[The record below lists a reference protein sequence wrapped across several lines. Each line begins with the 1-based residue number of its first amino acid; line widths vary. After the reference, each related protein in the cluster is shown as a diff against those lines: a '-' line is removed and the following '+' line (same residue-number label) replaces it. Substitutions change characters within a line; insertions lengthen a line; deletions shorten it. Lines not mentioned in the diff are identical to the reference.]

1 MYEWRQGKV
10 ARAGL
15 QSDSGFRKLFVER
28 TFEGPDFLLSLEVHD
43 LSAVEQRGKLNENH
57 PRLERISRRLA
68 VLLRRIILATMLLL
82 GGTSALAK
90 DIALIANK
98 GSSVSAITLPE
109 LVKLCKA
116 QTNRWP
122 DGKSV
127 TLIMRDPASPE
138 MKVVLEKIYAMDS
151 GSVNELVATANHGR
165 LNHPAIIVVSSDDE
179 LVRKVAATP
188 GSVGLVDVYA
198 INSSV
203 DVMKIGG
210 KVPFEPGYPLH
221 GN

>member
-1 MYEWRQGKV
+1 M
-10 ARAGL
+10 
-15 QSDSGFRKLFVER
+15 F
-28 TFEGPDFLLSLEVHD
+28 
-43 LSAVEQRGKLNENH
+43 
-57 PRLERISRRLA
+57 
-68 VLLRRIILATMLLL
+68 LRRVLIVALLL
-82 GGTSALAK
+82 CGGGTLALGK

-98 GSSVSAITLPE
+98 GGAVSTMSMAD

-138 MKVVLEKIYAMDS
+138 MRMVLEKVYSMTPDA
-151 GSVNELVATANHGR
+151 VNDLISAANHGR
-165 LNHPAIIVVSSDDE
+165 SNHPAILVVNSDDE
-179 LVRKVAATP
+179 LVKKVAGTP
-188 GSVGLVDVYA
+188 GAVGLVDVYA

-203 DVMKIGG
+203 DVMKIAG
-210 KVPFEPGYPLH
+210 KLPFEPGYPLH